1 MNDKDQKQNSVETEP
16 SVDIHDR
23 VAEAYYG
30 LMGQQFMRDTQAR
43 IHWICRQIQGKSVLD
58 VGCSQGIVPILLARE
73 GLKAIGIDSSP
84 QGNRRGRPSISQTSR
99 SRCESM
105 CHLSTQISFHGIMMM

>member
-1 MNDKDQKQNSVETEP
+1 MNQDKRPQHASETD

-30 LMGQQFMRDTQAR
+30 LMGQQFMRDTQNR
-43 IHWICRQIQGKSVLD
+43 IHWICRQIQGKNVLD

-73 GLKAIGIDSSP
+73 GLKVIGIDSSP
-84 QGNRRGRPSISQTSR
+84 KAIDEANHYLASEPKQVRK
-99 SRCESM
+99 
-105 CHLSTQISFHGIMMM
+105 HVSFVNS